1 MRLILDNV
9 YDNELRTF
17 LLSQD
22 GIVDVNIVVQDFI
35 TEIDIKYNKSIIPKI
50 IMDYINLYKKS
61 EYPIML
67 GFDSKKND
75 DTKVLK
81 YVVSDLCCEYC
92 YKALV
97 ETLFDNDNIC
107 CLKSDFSLMKPARNI
122 EFIIEYT
129 TGITEE
135 EIINLLNLES
145 ENK

>member
-67 GFDSKKND
+67 SFDSKKND
-75 DTKVLK
+75 VTKVLK

-92 YKALV
+92 YKSLV

-107 CLKSDFSLMKPARNI
+107 SLKSDFSLMKPARNI